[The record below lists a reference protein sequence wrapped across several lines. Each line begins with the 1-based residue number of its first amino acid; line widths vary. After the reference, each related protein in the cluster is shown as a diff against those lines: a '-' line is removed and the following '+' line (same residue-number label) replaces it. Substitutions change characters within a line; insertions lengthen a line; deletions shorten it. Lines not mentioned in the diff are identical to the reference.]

1 MNGKHCYDLLGLPEN
16 SSIAAVKK
24 RFRALA
30 KQYHPDLNPSE
41 EATSQFQQLLEAYE
55 RILKQDFEIHRK
67 PPQKPYK
74 TAEEVHR
81 ERWER
86 VNRRWKEEEAEMNEY
101 YHSLVSGWRWKL
113 KIVYAVLSIWILSS
127 MLADARLP
135 FHEVEDFVVGYELT
149 PYQSTND
156 AYVQEVKLRDHGS
169 VYVANY
175 QPQRFNDQPK
185 IILRQ
190 TAICR
195 SNHSLQHTFGDEV
208 NSPEIHFSLCRLTW
222 PIFFFLGLNILI
234 LFFKKPSGFLVLG
247 SWISLYF
254 SGAVLVFVL
263 LFYFRFISLF
273 TFGYFP

>member
-1 MNGKHCYDLLGLPEN
+1 MNGKRCYELLGLPEN
-16 SSIAAVKK
+16 STLATVKK

-30 KQYHPDLNPSE
+30 KEYHPDLNPND

-55 RILKQDFEIHRK
+55 RILKQDFDIHRK
-67 PPQKPYK
+67 STEKPYK

-101 YHSLVSGWRWKL
+101 YHSLVSGWRWRV
-113 KIVYAVLSIWILSS
+113 KIVYAVLSFWILCSI
-127 MLADARLP
+127 LADSLLP
-135 FHEVEDFVVGYELT
+135 FREVKDVVIGYDLT
-149 PYQSTND
+149 PYQSFND
-156 AYVQEVKLRDHGS
+156 AYVQEVKLRRHGS

-175 QPQRFNDQPK
+175 QPQRFNDQPE
-185 IILRQ
+185 IVLRQ

-195 SNHSLQHTFGDEV
+195 SNHSIQHTFGGEV
-208 NSPEIHFSLCRLTW
+208 LSPEIHFSMYRLKL
-222 PIFFFLGLNILI
+222 PIMLFLGLSIL
-234 LFFKKPSGFLVLG
+234 LPFFRKPSVFLVLG
-247 SWISLYF
+247 SWINLYF

-273 TFGYFP
+273 TFGIFP